1 MELRCE
7 GISKTFLRGSGESN
21 VFYAV
26 RPTDLTLGEG
36 EVTEI
41 IGRSGSGKTT
51 LINMLSGL
59 LTPSE
64 GKVFMGGEDIYSM
77 SDKDISLFRNRHIG
91 MIPQG
96 QTAIGSLTVLENILL
111 PVRMY
116 QDRDDLIRACTGRAL
131 ELMERLGIKGLE
143 EVFPKELSGGE
154 IRRMAIIR
162 ALINDPEIIIADE
175 PTGDLDDKTTDLVL
189 TLLKECAGK
198 GSSVLI
204 VTHEKDAL
212 SFADNIFR
220 MDAGEIRSF
229 VQSV

>member
-7 GISKTFLRGSGESN
+7 NISRSFLRGSGESN

-26 RPTDLTLGEG
+26 KPTDFNLCEG
-36 EVTEI
+36 KVTEI

-51 LINMLSGL
+51 FINMLAGL

-64 GKVFMGGEDIYSM
+64 GKVFIGGKDLYSM
-77 SDKDISLFRNRHIG
+77 SDEDISFFRNKHIG

-96 QTAIGSLTVLENILL
+96 QTALGSLTVLENILL

-116 QDRDDLIRACTGRAL
+116 DNNEARLKTCGKKAL
-131 ELMERLGIKGLE
+131 ELMERLGIKDLE

-154 IRRMAIIR
+154 IRRLAIIR
-162 ALINDPEIIIADE
+162 ALINDPEVIIADE
-175 PTGDLDDKTTDLVL
+175 PTGDLDDKNTADVL
-189 TLLKECAGK
+189 DLLKERSVT

-212 SFADNIFR
+212 DYADIIYR
-220 MDAGEIRSF
+220 MDAGDIRSYN
-229 VQSV
+229 S

>member
-7 GISKTFLRGSGESN
+7 NISRLFLRGSGESN

-26 RPTDLTLGEG
+26 KPSDFILCEG
-36 EVTEI
+36 KVTEI

-51 LINMLSGL
+51 FINMLSGL

-64 GKVFMGGEDIYSM
+64 GKVIVDGKDLYSM
-77 SDKDISLFRNRHIG
+77 SDEDRSLFRNKHIG

-96 QTAIGSLTVLENILL
+96 QTALGSLTVLENILL

-116 QDRDDLIRACTGRAL
+116 GDNEDRLRSCSNKAI
-131 ELMERLGIKGLE
+131 ELMERLGIKELE

-154 IRRMAIIR
+154 NRRMAIIR

-175 PTGDLDDKTTDLVL
+175 PTGNLDDKTTADVL
-189 TLLKECAGK
+189 DLLKERSVK

-204 VTHEKDAL
+204 VTHEKEA
-212 SFADNIFR
+212 FNYADIIYR
-220 MDAGEIRSF
+220 MDAGDIRSYN
-229 VQSV
+229 V